1 MDLGEVEAEPLRLLS
16 AAEHERAARIA
27 DPARRALWMRG
38 RGVLRVLL
46 GGYLG
51 RAGDELELITGRYG
65 KPALAPAGM
74 PQGLELH
81 FNLSHS
87 GPMALYAFT
96 AGASVGVDLELVR
109 ERTRDEAALAERIFG
124 AAAARRLRG
133 LDAPARRREFLS
145 LWVRHEAALKCLG
158 VGLSGAR
165 AAAEAHRP
173 QLWIADLQLGAAV
186 AGAVAVQGGPRELC
200 LREWP
205 AAGESPTAL

>member
-1 MDLGEVEAEPLRLLS
+1 MHEHGNDPGGDQAAEASAVSRSAMEVWRVDLGEVEAEPLRLLS

-65 KPALAPAGM
+65 KPGLAPAGM

-96 AGASVGVDLELVR
+96 AGASVGGDLGLVR
-109 ERTRDEAALAERIFG
+109 G
-124 AAAARRLRG
+124 
-133 LDAPARRREFLS
+133 
-145 LWVRHEAALKCLG
+145 
-158 VGLSGAR
+158 
-165 AAAEAHRP
+165 
-173 QLWIADLQLGAAV
+173 
-186 AGAVAVQGGPRELC
+186 
-200 LREWP
+200 
-205 AAGESPTAL
+205 